1 MHVATRLRSRLTIML
16 LVLIVFVG
24 GVANRAEAAGGM
36 RGDKCVVGEN
46 EHITEDFYFL
56 CRLLDVKGSI
66 DGDLIGVATQVTIH
80 QNAEV
85 TGEVWVAGGKLLI
98 EGTVG
103 NDVHFAGASLVVAD
117 IASFTSGKVDVA
129 SVALN
134 TEIQQNAVVPG
145 DLLTYGYQANIDG
158 TVGGDVNF
166 AGEALVVNG
175 VVAGN
180 IDAKVGD
187 ARRKASVPDLP
198 IYDISFENRGLQ
210 IGPNAL
216 IGGNVS
222 YRSATPS
229 QIPGGVVQGRI
240 RFQRIGGQPDITKV
254 ARPRDAAQI
263 LRSYLVTSLRDLL
276 TLMIVGLV
284 GLLLVPNVVR
294 QPAQQIQQRTIPAI
308 GWGLATFMFSIP
320 VVIMVVLIGLVVV
333 LILYFVRLNALTLMV
348 GIGLV
353 VVSSGMVGGIGF
365 LLFFMGR
372 VVVSFM
378 IGQLVYR
385 YALHLPEQGTLRRW
399 ASVLLIGAAA
409 YALLTNV
416 PVPALGLIIE
426 LVTALAGVGAV
437 VMYLRSAINV
447 SVLFTSRPEETE
459 PPISP
464 LAPPAPEQP
473 EGEVPSGLENLPEG
487 FSGFDEDW

>member
-1 MHVATRLRSRLTIML
+1 MHAATKLRSRLTIML
-16 LVLIVFVG
+16 LLLIVFI
-24 GVANRAEAAGGM
+24 GVTNRAEAAGGM

-46 EHITEDFYFL
+46 EHIAEDFYFL

-103 NDVHFAGASLVVAD
+103 SDVHFAGATLLVSDMAR
-117 IASFTSGKVDVA
+117 FTSSRADVA

-134 TEIQQNAVVPG
+134 TEIQENAVVPG
-145 DLLTYGYQANIDG
+145 DLLTYGYQASVDG
-158 TVGGDVNF
+158 TIGGDINF
-166 AGEALVVNG
+166 GGEALLVNG

-187 ARRKASVPDLP
+187 ARRKTNMPNLP
-198 IYDISFENRGLQ
+198 IYDISFKNRGLQ
-210 IGPNAL
+210 IGPKAV
-216 IGGNVS
+216 IGGDVA
-222 YRSATPS
+222 YRSATSS
-229 QIPGGVVQGRI
+229 QIPGGVVKGRI
-240 RFQRIGGQPDITKV
+240 RFQRTGGQPDITKA
-254 ARPRDAAQI
+254 ARPKDAAQI
-263 LRSYLVTSLRDLL
+263 LRDYLITSLRDML
-276 TLMIVGLV
+276 TLVIVGLV
-284 GLLLVPNVVR
+284 GLRVVPNVVQ
-294 QPAQQIQQRTIPAI
+294 QPAQQIRRRTIPAI

-320 VVIMVVLIGLVVV
+320 LVIMVVLIGLLVV
-333 LILYFVRLNALTLMV
+333 LVLYFIKLNALTLMV
-348 GIGLV
+348 GIGLLI
-353 VVSSGMVGGIGF
+353 VSSGMVGGIGF

-372 VVVSFM
+372 VVISFM

-385 YALHLPEQGTLRRW
+385 YALQLPESGPLRRW
-399 ASVLLIGAAA
+399 AGMLLIGAAA

-447 SVLFTSRPEETE
+447 SGLFAPRPEETE
-459 PPISP
+459 PSFESSVVV
-464 LAPPAPEQP
+464 APER
-473 EGEVPSGLENLPEG
+473 EEVEEQAGLENLPEG

>member
-1 MHVATRLRSRLTIML
+1 MHAAIRLHSRLTIML
-16 LVLIVFVG
+16 LALIVLI

-56 CRLLDVKGSI
+56 CRLLDVRGTI

-80 QNAEV
+80 QNASV
-85 TGEVWVAGGKLLI
+85 TGEVWVAGGRLLI

-103 NDVHFAGASLVVAD
+103 NDVHFAGATLLVAD
-117 IASFTSGKVDVA
+117 LASFTSARADVA
-129 SVALN
+129 SIALN
-134 TEIQQNAVVPG
+134 TEIQKDAVVPG
-145 DLLTYGYQANIDG
+145 DLLVYGYQASVDG

-166 AGEALVVNG
+166 GGEALLING

-187 ARRKASVPDLP
+187 ARRKTSVPNLP
-198 IYDISFENRGLQ
+198 IYDISFKNPGLQ
-210 IGPNAL
+210 IGPEAVL
-216 IGGNVS
+216 GGDVS

-229 QIPGGVVQGRI
+229 QIPSGAVKGRL
-240 RFQRIGGQPDITKV
+240 RFERTGGQPDITKV

-263 LRSYLVTSLRDLL
+263 LRDYLVTALRDML
-276 TLMIVGLV
+276 TLLILGLV
-284 GLLLVPNVVR
+284 GLLVVPNVVR
-294 QPAQQIQQRTIPAI
+294 QPAQQIRQRTIPAI

-320 VVIMVVLIGLVVV
+320 LVIMVVLIGLLVV
-333 LILYFVRLNALTLMV
+333 LILYFIKLNALTLMV
-348 GIGLV
+348 GIGLMI
-353 VVSSGMVGGIGF
+353 VSSGMVGGIGF

-372 VVVSFM
+372 VVISFM

-385 YALHLPEQGTLRRW
+385 YALRLPEQGTLRRW
-399 ASVLLIGAAA
+399 AGMLLIGASA

-416 PVPALGLIIE
+416 PLPALGLIIE

-447 SVLFTSRPEETE
+447 SVLFTPRPEEVE
-459 PPISP
+459 LLVSPPVAAAS
-464 LAPPAPEQP
+464 EQE
-473 EGEVPSGLENLPEG
+473 EGEMPPGLENLPEG

>member
-1 MHVATRLRSRLTIML
+1 MHAATRLLSRLTIML
-16 LVLIVFVG
+16 LVLIVLAS
-24 GVANRAEAAGGM
+24 VADQVEAAGGM

-46 EHITEDFYFL
+46 DHITEDFYFL
-56 CRLLDVKGSI
+56 CRLLDVKGTI
-66 DGDLIGVATQVTIH
+66 DGDLIGVATQVTIYP
-80 QNAEV
+80 NASV
-85 TGEVWVAGGKLLI
+85 TGEVWVAGGKLQI

-103 NDVHFAGASLVVAD
+103 NDVHFAGATLLVAD
-117 IASFTSGKVDVA
+117 LASFTSGRADVA

-134 TEIQQNAVVPG
+134 TEIQQDAVVPG
-145 DLLTYGYQANIDG
+145 DLLVYGYQASVDG

-166 AGEALVVNG
+166 GGEALLVNG

-187 ARRKASVPDLP
+187 ARRKTSVPNLP
-198 IYDISFENRGLQ
+198 IYDISFKNRGLQ
-210 IGPNAL
+210 IGLEAL
-216 IGGNVS
+216 IGGDIS

-229 QIPGGVVQGRI
+229 QIPGGVVKGRI
-240 RFQRIGGQPDITKV
+240 RFERTGGQPDITKV

-263 LRSYLVTSLRDLL
+263 LRDYVVTALRDML
-276 TLMIVGLV
+276 TLLILGLV
-284 GLLLVPNVVR
+284 GLLVVPNVIR
-294 QPAQQIQQRTIPAI
+294 QPAQQIRQRTIPAI

-320 VVIMVVLIGLVVV
+320 VVIMVVLIGLLVV
-333 LILYFVRLNALTLMV
+333 LILYFIKLNALTLMV
-348 GIGLV
+348 GIGLMI
-353 VVSSGMVGGIGF
+353 VSSGMVGGIGF

-372 VVVSFM
+372 VVISFM

-385 YALHLPEQGTLRRW
+385 YALRLPEQGTLRRW
-399 ASVLLIGAAA
+399 AGMLLIGASA

-416 PVPALGLIIE
+416 PLPALGLIIE

-447 SVLFTSRPEETE
+447 SVLFTPRPEEAE
-459 PPISP
+459 PLVSP
-464 LAPPAPEQP
+464 PVVPAPEQE
-473 EGEVPSGLENLPEG
+473 EGEISAGLENLPEG

>member
-1 MHVATRLRSRLTIML
+1 MHAATKLRSRSTIML
-16 LVLIVFVG
+16 LVLIVFI
-24 GVANRAEAAGGM
+24 GVANRAEAAGGV

-66 DGDLIGVATQVTIH
+66 DGDLIGVAAQVTIH

-103 NDVHFAGASLVVAD
+103 NDVHFAGATLLVSGMAR
-117 IASFTSGKVDVA
+117 FTSSRADVA

-134 TEIQQNAVVPG
+134 TEIQENAVVPG
-145 DLLTYGYQANIDG
+145 DLLTYGYQASDDG
-158 TVGGDVNF
+158 TIGGDINF
-166 AGEALVVNG
+166 RGEALLVSG

-187 ARRKASVPDLP
+187 ARRKTNVPNLP
-198 IYDISFENRGLQ
+198 IYDISFKNRGLQ
-210 IGPNAL
+210 IGPKAV
-216 IGGNVS
+216 IGGDVA

-229 QIPGGVVQGRI
+229 QIPGGVVKGRI
-240 RFQRIGGQPDITKV
+240 RFQRTGGQPDITKA
-254 ARPRDAAQI
+254 ARPKDAAQI
-263 LRSYLVTSLRDLL
+263 LRDYLITSLRDML
-276 TLMIVGLV
+276 TLVIVGLV
-284 GLLLVPNVVR
+284 GLRVVPNVIQ
-294 QPAQQIQQRTIPAI
+294 QPAQQIRRRTISAI

-320 VVIMVVLIGLVVV
+320 LVIVVVLIGLLVV
-333 LILYFVRLNALTLMV
+333 LILYFAKLNALTLMV
-348 GIGLV
+348 GIGLLI
-353 VVSSGMVGGIGF
+353 VSSGMVGGIGF
-365 LLFFMGR
+365 LLFFLGR
-372 VVVSFM
+372 VVISFM

-385 YALHLPEQGTLRRW
+385 YVLQLPETGPMRRW
-399 ASVLLIGAAA
+399 AGMLLIGAAV

-416 PVPALGLIIE
+416 PVPALGLIFE

-447 SVLFTSRPEETE
+447 SGLFAPRPEETE
-459 PPISP
+459 PS
-464 LAPPAPEQP
+464 LELSGVVVPER
-473 EGEVPSGLENLPEG
+473 EEVEAQAGLDDLPEG